1 MSNTATALSPSV
13 QGILTSLLRADFET
27 LIKNRRSF
35 LMGLVVPLALL
46 LVTGANQNAGR
57 GQNRLGTPAL
67 IIGLCLTIGL
77 ISTSLLGYALSV
89 ARDRDAGIFQRLRVT
104 PAPTWTIMGS
114 RLAVQVGANL
124 VIAIVVVVVGAI
136 LRHLSLTATQ
146 VVLTLVIAVLA
157 SAVYLS
163 IGQALV
169 GLVKSAE
176 TVNATGRVIYIVL
189 VFFGLL
195 GETGVLGSTVESIAK
210 WSPIGT
216 VMTLFAAA
224 LNVSGWGRTELL
236 SVLACVAYAVVFAAI
251 GIRWFQ
257 WEAR

>member
-1 MSNTATALSPSV
+1 MTTTTAATNRGATQPGIQRILTALL
-13 QGILTSLLRADFET
+13 QADART
-27 LIKNRRSF
+27 LVKNRRAF
-35 LMGLVVPLALL
+35 LMGLLVPLIL
-46 LVTGANQNAGR
+46 LVMASRQ
-57 GQNRLGTPAL
+57 QRLAD
-67 IIGLCLTIGL
+67 IFVIVGLSLTVGL
-77 ISTSLLGYALSV
+77 VSTSIMGYALSV

-104 PAPTWTIMGS
+104 PAPSWAIMGS
-114 RLAVQVGANL
+114 RLAVQAGANL
-124 VIAIVVVVVGAI
+124 AIAVVVVAAAVV
-136 LRHLSLTATQ
+136 LDHVSMTAGQ
-146 VVLTLVIAVLA
+146 VVLMLAVAVLA
-157 SAVYLS
+157 SAVFLS

-257 WEAR
+257 WDTR